1 MNNEDTFKEFVSWVL
16 KNSKY
21 HLTGTHLGQIEEG
34 AKLFNK
40 FLQERGNDG
49 KS

>member
-1 MNNEDTFKEFVSWVL
+1 MGNEDTIKEFVSWVL

-21 HLTGTHLGQIEEG
+21 HLTGTNLGQIEEG
-34 AKLFNK
+34 ARLFSK
-40 FLQERGNDG
+40 FLDERENDG